1 MTLERKMIGGEE
13 AGDLTTTLVLTRHL
27 LCLLA
32 KPSIF
37 LPALMNLVDGKVTIR
52 LLINWKIYLVEGA
65 RQASFFRVWQVV
77 CLLGLVLRA
86 GNRFCSFVGY
96 LVV

>member
-1 MTLERKMIGGEE
+1 MTLKRKMIGGEE
-13 AGDLTTTLVLTRHL
+13 AGDLTTTLVPTRHL

-52 LLINWKIYLVEGA
+52 LLINWKIYLAEGA
-65 RQASFFRVWQVV
+65 RQASFFRVWQVI
-77 CLLGLVLRA
+77 CLLDLVLRV
-86 GNRFCSFVGY
+86 GSSFCSLVGY
-96 LVV
+96 LAV

>member
-1 MTLERKMIGGEE
+1 MTLVRKMIGGEE
-13 AGDLTTTLVLTRHL
+13 AGDLTTTLILTRHL

-52 LLINWKIYLVEGA
+52 LLINWKICLVEGA

-86 GNRFCSFVGY
+86 ENRFCSLVGY

>member
-1 MTLERKMIGGEE
+1 MTLERKMIGGEG

-27 LCLLA
+27 LRLLA

-52 LLINWKIYLVEGA
+52 LLIDWKIYLVEGA
-65 RQASFFRVWQVV
+65 RQASFFRVWQVI

-86 GNRFCSFVGY
+86 GSSFCS
-96 LVV
+96 LVD

>member
-1 MTLERKMIGGEE
+1 MIGGEE

-52 LLINWKIYLVEGA
+52 SLINWKIYLAEGA
-65 RQASFFRVWQVV
+65 RQASFFRVWQVI
-77 CLLGLVLRA
+77 CLLDLLRA
-86 GNRFCSFVGY
+86 GNSFCSL
-96 LVV
+96 LVI

>member
-13 AGDLTTTLVLTRHL
+13 TGDLKTTLVLTRHL

-52 LLINWKIYLVEGA
+52 LLISWKIYLTEGA
-65 RQASFFRVWQVV
+65 RQASFFRVWQVI
-77 CLLGLVLRA
+77 CLLDLLRA
-86 GNRFCSFVGY
+86 GSSFCS
-96 LVV
+96 LLAI